1 MKGRQLRGGQ
11 TLVSVEIF
19 ENTLCAAKMGRDAH
33 TCVVMCVFTIETRG
47 AVDLRRKGAYDV
59 DEDVWRRHVF
69 FVISHVAHLLRAAV
83 HVYRAKG

>member
-1 MKGRQLRGGQ
+1 M
-11 TLVSVEIF
+11 SVEIF

-59 DEDVWRRHVF
+59 DEDV
-69 FVISHVAHLLRAAV
+69 
-83 HVYRAKG
+83 